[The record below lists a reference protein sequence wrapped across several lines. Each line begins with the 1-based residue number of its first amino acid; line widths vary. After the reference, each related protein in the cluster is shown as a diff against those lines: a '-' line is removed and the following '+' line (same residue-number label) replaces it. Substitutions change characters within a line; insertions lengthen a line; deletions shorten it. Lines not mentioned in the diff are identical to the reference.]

1 MTPRANE
8 PHPAPG
14 DCIYHLVTNSEWEKA
29 RASGVY
35 APASLASE
43 GFLHCSMLG
52 QLAPVAERYFP
63 GRDGVVILRIDRS
76 RLTSPVRYEESE
88 PGEHYPHLYGPLDLR
103 AVVESRPLRFDS
115 LGRAQLPS
123 AWHEEAGDPV

>member
-1 MTPRANE
+1 
-8 PHPAPG
+8 
-14 DCIYHLVTNSEWEKA
+14 
-29 RASGVY
+29 
-35 APASLASE
+35 
-43 GFLHCSMLG
+43 MLG
-52 QLAPVAERYFP
+52 QLPSVVERYFA
-63 GRDGVVILRIDRS
+63 GRNDVVLLRIDRS
-76 RLTSPVRYEESE
+76 RLRSPVRYEQSE

>member
-1 MTPRANE
+1 MTRTNN
-8 PHPAPG
+8 PHPAPR
-14 DCIYHLVTNSEWEKA
+14 DCIYHLATNADWDQA
-29 RASGVY
+29 RASRVY
-35 APASLASE
+35 APVSLASE
-43 GFLHCSMLG
+43 GFIHCSMLG
-52 QLAPVAERYFP
+52 QLPSVVERYFA
-63 GRDGVVILRIDRS
+63 GRNDVVLLRIDRS
-76 RLTSPVRYEESE
+76 RLRSPVRYEQSE